1 VVSVLIAEDM
11 LMLRRALVSLLELE
25 PDIEVVAEVS
35 DGTEVLPQALK
46 FHPDVV
52 VLDIDLPGMDGI
64 SAAGVLH
71 REQPDCGIL
80 MLTNLHRTGNLRR
93 AIAAGASGFLHK
105 DTDPDRLVA
114 SIRAIAQ
121 GQQVVDPE
129 LALAALKDGPEPLT
143 PRELQVLRLAAEGE
157 EVAQIAGRL
166 FLSTGTVRNYLTN
179 AVTKLGARNRVD
191 AVRIAREAGWL

>member
-35 DGTEVLPQALK
+35 DGTEVLPQARK

-64 SAAGVLH
+64 SAARGLH

-114 SIRAIAQ
+114 SIRAVAQ